1 MKVTIF
7 TPTYNRAYILNKLK
21 ESLLRQ
27 TNKDFE
33 WLIIDDGSTDSTD
46 ILVKGW
52 IEETKEFPI
61 RYYHVNNGGKCRA
74 INKALDL
81 AKGEL
86 FFTMDSDD
94 YLSDDAVDKII
105 KWERDLPKSEKFCG
119 IIGNTGYTANDTINI
134 RFKEKYI
141 DTDMLK
147 AYRYQEDGNRVLDG
161 ERAHI
166 FYTEIHKRY
175 RYPEYEGENF
185 MTEAVTW
192 NRMAH
197 NGYKVRFYNDIIW
210 IFEYQ
215 NDGLT
220 RAGHQLFLD
229 NPYGYGLWLREK
241 VLFTNNT
248 LLSRLKL
255 YYSFYCELKD
265 KYTITK
271 IADCMGISAYKMYIV
286 GGLNKVWNLLRG
298 DKYNDKSIFTW
309 RK

>member
-7 TPTYNRAYILNKLK
+7 TPTYNRAYILENLK
-21 ESLLRQ
+21 NSLLRQ

-46 ILVKGW
+46 ILVKEW
-52 IEETKEFPI
+52 INKIEEFPI
-61 RYYHVNNGGKCRA
+61 RYYYVNNGGKCRA

-81 AKGEL
+81 ANGEL

-94 YLSDDAVDKII
+94 YLSDDAVEKII
-105 KWERDLPKSEKFCG
+105 NWEKELPKDQKFCG
-119 IIGNTGYTANDTINI
+119 IIGNRGYTVNDTINKY
-134 RFKEKYI
+134 FKEEYI

-147 AYRYQEDGNRVLDG
+147 ASDYQEDGNYVLSG

-166 FYTEIHKRY
+166 FYTKIHRMY
-175 RYPEYEGENF
+175 RYPEIKGEKF

-197 NGYKVRFYNDIIW
+197 DGYKVRFYNDIIW
-210 IFEYQ
+210 IFKYQ

-220 RAGHQLFLD
+220 QAGHKLFLD
-229 NPYGYGLWLREK
+229 NPYGYGVWLKEK
-241 VLFTNNT
+241 VIFTNNT
-248 LLSRLKL
+248 FLSRLNL

-265 KYTITK
+265 KYTISK
-271 IADCMGISAYKMYIV
+271 IADCIGIASYKIYLV
-286 GGLNKVWNLLRG
+286 SCLYKLWGLLRG
-298 DKYNDKSIFTW
+298 DKK
-309 RK
+309 K